1 MKDYLI
7 GIAIGAGI
15 VLTVIAPTRCEAQTT
30 YLYGAQGQS
39 LGTVQKSGNTQYFYG
54 PQGESMG
61 TTQKSGNAT
70 YVYGPQGQS
79 VGTVMA
85 PVAPLVM
92 PVYQAPTQSL
102 TPVYD
107 SIFGR

>member
-1 MKDYLI
+1 MNDVAKVLI
-7 GIAIGAGI
+7 GMALGYLFANSS
-15 VLTVIAPTRCEAQTT
+15 CQAQTT

-39 LGTVQKSGNTQYFYG
+39 LGTVQQSGNTQYFYG
-54 PQGESMG
+54 PQGQSLG
-61 TTQKSGNAT
+61 NAQQSGNTT

>member
-1 MKDYLI
+1 MKDYFI

-15 VLTVIAPTRCEAQTT
+15 TLTVIAPARCEAQTT
-30 YLYGAQGQS
+30 YLYGAQGES
-39 LGTVQKSGNTQYFYG
+39 LGTVQRSGNTQYFYG
-54 PQGESMG
+54 PQGQSAG
-61 TTQKSGNAT
+61 TAMQSGNTT

-79 VGTVMA
+79 IGTVMA

-92 PVYQAPTQSL
+92 PAYAPMQSL
-102 TPVYD
+102 TPIYD

>member
-1 MKDYLI
+1 MNNFFLVA
-7 GIAIGAGI
+7 IAFTLGYFCGA
-15 VLTVIAPTRCEAQTT
+15 TEAKSQTT

-54 PQGESMG
+54 PQGQSMG
-61 TTQKSGNAT
+61 TAQQSGNAT

>member
-1 MKDYLI
+1 MKEFFLVAIAFTLGYLC
-7 GIAIGAGI
+7 G
-15 VLTVIAPTRCEAQTT
+15 VSDVQAQTT

-39 LGTVQKSGNTQYFYG
+39 LGTIQQSGNTQYFYG
-54 PQGESMG
+54 PQGQSMG
-61 TTQKSGNAT
+61 NAQRSGNTT
-70 YVYGPQGQS
+70 YIYGPQGQS

-85 PVAPLVM
+85 PSAPLVL
-92 PVYQAPTQSL
+92 PNYNTPAPSL

>member
-1 MKDYLI
+1 MNKVA
-7 GIAIGAGI
+7 IAIISFVLGYLLGAGD
-15 VLTVIAPTRCEAQTT
+15 VEAQTT
-30 YLYGAQGQS
+30 YLYGPQGQS
-39 LGTVQKSGNTQYFYG
+39 LGTVQQSGNTQYFYG
-54 PQGESMG
+54 PQGQSQG
-61 TTQKSGNAT
+61 TAMRSGNTT

>member
-1 MKDYLI
+1 MKF
-7 GIAIGAGI
+7 IAQIVALLAAFLAGAI
-15 VLTVIAPTRCEAQTT
+15 WENQAYAQTT
-30 YLYGAQGQS
+30 YVYGPQGQS
-39 LGTVQKSGNTQYFYG
+39 LGTATQSGNTTYYYG
-54 PQGESMG
+54 PQGQSQG
-61 TTQKSGNAT
+61 TATRSGNTT

-79 VGTVMA
+79 VGTVSS

-107 SIFGR
+107 SIFGK

>member
-1 MKDYLI
+1 MKFILQI
-7 GIAIGAGI
+7 VGLLAAFLAGAIWENQAY
-15 VLTVIAPTRCEAQTT
+15 AQTT
-30 YLYGAQGQS
+30 YLYGPQGQS
-39 LGTVQKSGNTQYFYG
+39 LGTVQQSGNTQYFYG
-54 PQGESMG
+54 PQGQSQG
-61 TTQKSGNAT
+61 TAMRSGNTT

-92 PVYQAPTQSL
+92 PVYQTPTQSL

>member
-1 MKDYLI
+1 MKF
-7 GIAIGAGI
+7 IAQIVALLAAFLAGAI
-15 VLTVIAPTRCEAQTT
+15 WENQAYAQTT

-39 LGTVQKSGNTQYFYG
+39 LGTVQQSGNTQYFYG
-54 PQGESMG
+54 PQGQSLG
-61 TTQKSGNAT
+61 NAQQSGNTT

>member
-1 MKDYLI
+1 MNKVA
-7 GIAIGAGI
+7 IAIISFVLGYLLGAGD
-15 VLTVIAPTRCEAQTT
+15 VEAQTT

-39 LGTVQKSGNTQYFYG
+39 LGTVQQSGNTQYFYG
-54 PQGESMG
+54 PQGQSQG
-61 TTQKSGNAT
+61 TAMRSGNTT

-92 PVYQAPTQSL
+92 PSYNAPTQSL

>member
-1 MKDYLI
+1 MKFIVQIVALLAAFLA
-7 GIAIGAGI
+7 GAIWENQAY
-15 VLTVIAPTRCEAQTT
+15 AQTT

-39 LGTVQKSGNTQYFYG
+39 LGTVQQSGNTQYFYG
-54 PQGESMG
+54 PQGQSQG
-61 TTQKSGNAT
+61 TAMRSGNTT